1 MPHLR
6 LALAAG
12 GLLLAVPALSSC
24 GFDYPTERVNTVGAG
39 VTEREGTVDVSGA
52 VIVAGQPDSG
62 TFIGALANNSADDIS
77 LTAISGGGDQAVE
90 ADEFGPVEVPGRG
103 HQNLATLAEEGDG
116 ITVTGDFDAG
126 DFVTVTLDFSND
138 EAVILEVPVVKPC
151 YQFEGLD
158 ISQADAEGDESA
170 EADPRYSCEATEGT
184 EAPAEH

>member
-39 VTEREGTVDVSGA
+39 VTDRDNEVDVAGA
-52 VIVAGQPDSG
+52 VIVAGQSDSG
-62 TFIGALANNSADDIS
+62 TFIGTLANNTEDDIRLTS
-77 LTAISGGGDQAVE
+77 LTGGEKGSIEPDS
-90 ADEFGPVEVPGRG
+90 FKPVDVPGRG

-116 ITVTGDFDAG
+116 ITVTGDFEAG
-126 DFVTVTLDFSND
+126 DFVTVTLDFDND
-138 EAVILEVPVVKPC
+138 ESVTMELPVVKPC

-158 ISQADAEGDESA
+158 TSQTAD
-170 EADPRYSCEATEGT
+170 EAGEDTEEDPRYSCEVAESP

>member
-39 VTEREGTVDVSGA
+39 VTEREGTVDVAGA
-52 VIVAGQPDSG
+52 VIVAAQSDSG
-62 TFIGALANNSADDIS
+62 TLVGALANNSDAGIT
-77 LTAISGGGDQAVE
+77 LTGLSGGDKGAIE
-90 ADEFGPVEVPGRG
+90 PAEFTPVEVPGRG

-126 DFVTVTLDFSND
+126 DFVTVTLDFDND
-138 EAVILEVPVVKPC
+138 ESITTELPVVKPC

-158 ISQADAEGDESA
+158 VSEADGEGAGD
-170 EADPRYSCEATEGT
+170 EADPRYSCEVAESP

>member
-12 GLLLAVPALSSC
+12 GLLLAVPALASC

-39 VTEREGTVDVSGA
+39 VTNHEAKVDVGGA

-62 TFIGALANNSADDIS
+62 TLIGTLSNNTEDPIS
-77 LTAISGGGDQAVE
+77 LTSMTGGEKGSITADQRDAL
-90 ADEFGPVEVPGRG
+90 EVPGQG
-103 HQNLATLAEEGDG
+103 HVNLATLAEDGEG
-116 ITVTGDFDAG
+116 ITVSGDFDAG
-126 DFVTVTLDFSND
+126 DFVTVTLVFDND
-138 EAVILEVPVVKPC
+138 ESVTMEIPVMKAC

-158 ISQADAEGDESA
+158 NTSTEPSTEPLHA
-170 EADPRYSCEATEGT
+170 CEASEP

>member
-1 MPHLR
+1 MRHLR

-24 GFDYPTERVNTVGAG
+24 GFDYPTERVNTVGVG
-39 VTEREGTVDVSGA
+39 VTNHEAKVDVGSA

-62 TFIGALANNSADDIS
+62 TLIGTLSNNEDTDRSLVAL
-77 LTAISGGGDQAVE
+77 TGGEKGGIT
-90 ADEFGPVEVPGRG
+90 ADEHAPVDVPARG
-103 HQNLATLAEEGDG
+103 HVNLATLAQEGEG

-126 DFVTVTLDFSND
+126 DFVTLTLSFDEDESVTM
-138 EAVILEVPVVKPC
+138 EIPVVKPC

-158 ISQADAEGDESA
+158 NTSEEPST
-170 EADPRYSCEATEGT
+170 EPLYSCEAGEP